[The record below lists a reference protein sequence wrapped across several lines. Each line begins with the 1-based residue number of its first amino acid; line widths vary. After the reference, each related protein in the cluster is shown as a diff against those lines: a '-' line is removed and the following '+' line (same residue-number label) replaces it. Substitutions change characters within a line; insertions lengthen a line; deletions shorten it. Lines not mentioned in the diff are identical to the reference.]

1 MKKLQLLPYLRCC
14 SLFAAP
20 VILIPGCTERSRV
33 EATSPTPQRVYHEVS
48 WDSVWIRDGGDGAR
62 FGRPAFIAAHSSNV
76 AVFDAFGQRLF
87 VFSPTGLQKHLLD
100 RVPEVNLPLRR
111 VLDLKRSPQGEYV
124 ILDSGS
130 RQVIIIDEDFVRAIT
145 IPLLP
150 HGHHN
155 QIVVAESLV
164 GVLAHGEVTALEV
177 MGRTG
182 DLVRSIPLG
191 GHSKDNPLDGHAQLS
206 ALGSSGRF
214 AVTFSYRSTWLLMRL
229 DEIVASGGYLN
240 GPLTEEPHHARTNG
254 GRRRRS
260 VGVAHSRTSFIVGD
274 ELHVLAAG
282 SGASRLRVIDAYRLG
297 DATYVGSYRMPAALV
312 HLSVADTTMYMIA
325 VEGAPKVMAL
335 VPRCGNGTLLL
346 EAGLAAC

>member
-62 FGRPAFIAAHSSNV
+62 FGRPAFVAAHSSNV

-100 RVPEVNLPLRR
+100 RVPEVNLPLRG

-145 IPLLP
+145 
-150 HGHHN
+150 
-155 QIVVAESLV
+155 
-164 GVLAHGEVTALEV
+164 
-177 MGRTG
+177 
-182 DLVRSIPLG
+182 
-191 GHSKDNPLDGHAQLS
+191 
-206 ALGSSGRF
+206 SSRPE
-214 AVTFSYRSTWLLMRL
+214 TPNRIWS
-229 DEIVASGGYLN
+229 N
-240 GPLTEEPHHARTNG
+240 
-254 GRRRRS
+254 
-260 VGVAHSRTSFIVGD
+260 
-274 ELHVLAAG
+274 
-282 SGASRLRVIDAYRLG
+282 
-297 DATYVGSYRMPAALV
+297 
-312 HLSVADTTMYMIA
+312 
-325 VEGAPKVMAL
+325 K
-335 VPRCGNGTLLL
+335 
-346 EAGLAAC
+346 